1 MKIPNGW
8 TCLVHGSSQD
18 KWEETKLGEDFTVGQ
33 GVVAGHSYPNRNLCC
48 IDLRN
53 GLGTANTYGGREA
66 PLQIRVLIPDD
77 PRRGNRTEGLNEKET
92 RELSRYY
99 HNPYYRHPIVPSGT
113 KLHALGETTSQGTPV
128 YYYVPESYQSLYEQT
143 CQKEEGAAFASAVSK
158 LETEI
163 PQKGKDFPS
172 LGDALE
178 SLPQA
183 SRALVR

>member
-77 PRRGNRTEGLNEKET
+77 PRRGRQTEGLNEKET

-128 YYYVPESYQSLYEQT
+128 YYYVPESYQSLCQLLPLKEVGACCSPAVQT
-143 CQKEEGAAFASAVSK
+143 IFKNLLPFSHSHTGCGGKASM
-158 LETEI
+158 
-163 PQKGKDFPS
+163 G
-172 LGDALE
+172 G
-178 SLPQA
+178 
-183 SRALVR
+183 